1 MLRAPLLT
9 IAVLLWGIAQAQ
21 SDTPNP
27 PAGRSS
33 IGHASVQ
40 EALDSL
46 KAKPGVQIQITKPDA
61 WTIINEPENIQWSFT
76 PSSHYAYP
84 AVVRREIKVGASGD
98 VYIEMT
104 GLCQAAKAP
113 CDRLMDEFRDLN
125 EKIRQSIKARMEK
138 K

>member
-1 MLRAPLLT
+1 MTSALLLAM
-9 IAVLLWGIAQAQ
+9 AVILSGTAQAQ
-21 SDTPNP
+21 SEASPG
-27 PAGRSS
+27 GRSS
-33 IGHASVQ
+33 IGYASVQ
-40 EALDSL
+40 EALEAV
-46 KAKPGVQIQITKPDA
+46 KARPGVQIQVTKPDA
-61 WTIINEPENIQWSFT
+61 WTIASEPGNIQWSFT

-84 AVVRREIKVGASGD
+84 AVVRREVKTSAAGD

-125 EKIRQSIKARMEK
+125 EKIRQSVKARLEK